1 MSFSVRVR
9 AESIGAA
16 RFTNVVCVV
25 SSAGHAPPS
34 PLGPDE
40 LPEPDDPADESS
52 PLGPELAP
60 DDVPELLYW
69 MPLDPPELPLLEPE
83 VEPEELD
90 PPPPE
95 EPLSPPPTGAPV
107 AQ

>member
-1 MSFSVRVR
+1 M
-9 AESIGAA
+9 
-16 RFTNVVCVV
+16 VCVV
-25 SSAGHAPPS
+25 LSAGQALPS

-40 LPEPDDPADESS
+40 LPEPDDPGDESS
-52 PLGPELAP
+52 PLDPELAP

-69 MPLDPPELPLLEPE
+69 MPLDPPELLGPLLEP
-83 VEPEELD
+83 EPEELD

-95 EPLSPPPTGAPV
+95 EPSSPPPTGVPV